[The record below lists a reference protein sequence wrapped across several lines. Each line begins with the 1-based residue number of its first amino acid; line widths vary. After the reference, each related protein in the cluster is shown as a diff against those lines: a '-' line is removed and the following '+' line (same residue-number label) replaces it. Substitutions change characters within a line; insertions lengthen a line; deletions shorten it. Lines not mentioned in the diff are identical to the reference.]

1 MGEVL
6 DHLMGDLRR
15 LTACRTKCPECG
27 HVGMAA
33 WTREEGV
40 CRCRACGARF
50 AFREH
55 TYRPLTEGM
64 TDEERRRFYRR
75 NRKRLSEL
83 PPGERERQREMS
95 RERNRRWRERKRRR
109 RQK

>member
-1 MGEVL
+1 MKSRLTMGEVM

-40 CRCRACGARF
+40 CKCRACGLF
-50 AFREH
+50 
-55 TYRPLTEGM
+55 
-64 TDEERRRFYRR
+64 EERGR
-75 NRKRLSEL
+75 
-83 PPGERERQREMS
+83 
-95 RERNRRWRERKRRR
+95 
-109 RQK
+109 